1 MITYNL
7 HEACGY
13 GPGENAVRMELLIP
27 DGVSPDMAGER
38 EEYGYAVLRII
49 IDGKIV
55 FETRGAQAQRLLWQI
70 NNMIDVTQIL
80 KDGQKVG
87 VHFPPKNIFQ

>member
-1 MITYNL
+1 MINYNL

-13 GPGENAVRMELLIP
+13 DPRENAVRMELLIP
-27 DGVSPDMAGER
+27 AGVSPDMGGER
-38 EEYGYAVLRII
+38 EDYGYAVLRLI

-55 FETRGAQAQRLLWQI
+55 FETRGAQAQRFLWQI
-70 NNMIDVTQIL
+70 NKMIDVTQIL

-87 VHFPPKNIFQ
+87 VHFPPKGIFQ